1 MNLKKNWKIF
11 TSKFVGTGSSS
22 YEKRIYW
29 AAVSQRLRNTG
40 LERGSAVARL
50 LRLWVTIPPLSWV
63 FVSCECCVL
72 SGRSLRRTD
81 HSSRGVLPRERER
94 ERVCVCV
101 CVCVFAVSVIAKPRN
116 GGGIVNVCVE
126 FVRVKCTGNAE
137 PGNFTSF
144 KYFVIAGLQT
154 VYLTRFVELFIIYLH
169 NKTGIP
175 RYNH

>member
-1 MNLKKNWKIF
+1 VSVVCCQVDLC
-11 TSKFVGTGSSS
+11 VGPIT
-22 YEKRIYW
+22 
-29 AAVSQRLRNTG
+29 
-40 LERGSAVARL
+40 
-50 LRLWVTIPPLSWV
+50 
-63 FVSCECCVL
+63 
-72 SGRSLRRTD
+72 
-81 HSSRGVLPRERER
+81 LPEEYYRERER
-94 ERVCVCV
+94 ERECVCVCV